1 VDRAGEIRDEHD
13 RSCEDGHQHEIAA
26 RVVRFDL
33 RSERR
38 DALPDLALREV
49 DLADPR
55 IAR

>member
-1 VDRAGEIRDEHD
+1 VDRASEIRDEHH
-13 RSCEDGHQHEIAA
+13 RSREDGHEHEVAA
-26 RVVRFDL
+26 GVVGFDL
-33 RSERR
+33 LSERR